1 MNNRYYR
8 KYIEKMIEQNPTT
21 IEIERIKVI
30 DDGFDGEIKEVV
42 KLEPQIV
49 RLYNKKSQREIV
61 ADKGVTIGFMAS
73 NTEKLL
79 ARHDADIKEGDVFK
93 VDNREYKVLLPKNY
107 MDICVQ
113 AELEVIRQ

>member
-1 MNNRYYR
+1 MNSKYYK
-8 KYIEKMIEQNPTT
+8 KYIEKMIEQCPTT
-21 IEIERIKVI
+21 IEIERVQII
-30 DDGFDGEIKEVV
+30 DDGFDGEIKERV
-42 KLEPQIV
+42 KLEPQQV
-49 RLYNKKSQREIV
+49 RIYNKKSQRGIV
-61 ADKGVTIGFMAS
+61 ADKGAVIGYMAS

-113 AELEVIRQ
+113 AELEVTNK